1 MIFNEAI
8 TSMGCSQQER
18 QVIRQMLETGS
29 TLLQGVYQVYVV
41 TRDREDLEDSVRRIL
56 KVK

>member
-1 MIFNEAI
+1 
-8 TSMGCSQQER
+8 MGCSQQER